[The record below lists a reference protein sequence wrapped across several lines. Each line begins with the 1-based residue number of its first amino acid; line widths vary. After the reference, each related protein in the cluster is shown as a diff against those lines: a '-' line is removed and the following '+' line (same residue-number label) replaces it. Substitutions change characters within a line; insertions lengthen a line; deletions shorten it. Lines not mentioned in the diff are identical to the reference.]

1 MGIYNSWQQGW
12 KKQRR
17 KEMMN
22 NKTFWTKADWTLLLP
37 FVMFV
42 TAFVIHY
49 YMVINFYENLY
60 QYHSQEI
67 RNEIINA
74 EKQVYNVN
82 LVGNSLLFLF
92 VVIGTILS
100 LNIGFLFFNYQ
111 FKFKEI
117 CIVVL
122 KSSVVIALIYLILP
136 IIMAIET
143 NVYSFEE
150 LYKIEFRYT
159 LSTFLTD
166 FSPIWLINLLESFSI
181 TQVVYILL
189 LTIGIKYVMNWNYKK
204 SVLNVIKIYGVGF
217 LIWHGF
223 ALIMDV
229 NFHQ

>member
-1 MGIYNSWQQGW
+1 LATRLEKQQ
-12 KKQRR
+12 R

-37 FVMFV
+37 FVIFV
-42 TAFVIHY
+42 AAFVIHY
-49 YMVINFYENLY
+49 FMVINFYENLY
-60 QYHSQEI
+60 QYHDENV
-67 RNEIINA
+67 RTEIINA

-82 LVGNSLLFLF
+82 LIGNSLLFLF
-92 VVIGTILS
+92 VIIGSILS

-117 CIVVL
+117 CTIVL
-122 KSSVVIALIYLILP
+122 KSSIIIALIYLILP
-136 IIMAIET
+136 IIMAVET

-150 LYKIEFRYT
+150 LYKIEFRFT
-159 LSTFLTD
+159 LSRYLTD
-166 FSPIWLINLLESFSI
+166 FSPIWLRNLLESFSI
-181 TQVVYILL
+181 AQIVYILL
-189 LTIGIKYVMNWNYKK
+189 LTIGIKYSMNWNYKK

-217 LIWHGF
+217 LLWHGF

>member
-1 MGIYNSWQQGW
+1 MTIVARIKFSCKLKVSTYAVGYYSYTNRWQQGW
-12 KKQRR
+12 RNNNAK
-17 KEMMN
+17 MMN
-22 NKTFWTKADWTLLLP
+22 KRTFWTKADWTLLLP
-37 FVMFV
+37 FAIFV

-49 YMVINFYENLY
+49 YMVIHFYENLY
-60 QYHSQEI
+60 QYHDENV

-92 VVIGTILS
+92 VVISTILS

-117 CIVVL
+117 CTVVL
-122 KSSVVIALIYLILP
+122 KSSIIIALIYLILP
-136 IIMAIET
+136 IVMLIET

-159 LSTFLTD
+159 LSRYLTD
-166 FSPIWLINLLESFSI
+166 FSPIWTRNFLESFSI
-181 TQVVYILL
+181 IQIVYISL

-204 SVLNVIKIYGVGF
+204 SVCPKPTV
-217 LIWHGF
+217 
-223 ALIMDV
+223 
-229 NFHQ
+229 